1 MNTLANRCMDILR
14 SPKGCGAW
22 YALSGAITL
31 TWIGI
36 EAIRTV
42 APDHASKQIVW
53 FIAALVVMV
62 MCLLPRPRVVGL
74 GAYALLIVTLLLLG
88 FLLIPGLPSAVVPR
102 GRGTTAWLDLQV
114 MHFQPSELAKLT
126 FILAMAWYLR
136 FRRTY
141 RQWRGLLIP
150 LGLMLLP
157 VGLIVRQPDLGTAMI
172 FAPTLL
178 VMLIAAGARLWHI
191 GTLVGV
197 GTIATVL
204 IVLMIYFAP
213 NVADQIL
220 RPHQQDRF
228 RGMISQIQ
236 GDGRYDNSISFQQVK
251 SVQLIGAGQ
260 VFGMGAEK
268 TAKLIRWHG
277 LPEARN
283 DMIFT
288 VIVARWG
295 LIGAFLV
302 FILYLLIIVS
312 MSFVAGRSKDPFVRL
327 AVVGFGG
334 VVFSQASINIAVA
347 IGLLPVTGITLPFV
361 SYGGSSLVIMFAM
374 IGLTINFA
382 SLRPPIVSRPSFE
395 FDPPAT
401 VGS

>member
-1 MNTLANRCMDILR
+1 
-14 SPKGCGAW
+14 
-22 YALSGAITL
+22 
-31 TWIGI
+31 
-36 EAIRTV
+36 
-42 APDHASKQIVW
+42 
-53 FIAALVVMV
+53 
-62 MCLLPRPRVVGL
+62 
-74 GAYALLIVTLLLLG
+74 
-88 FLLIPGLPSAVVPR
+88 
-102 GRGTTAWLDLQV
+102 
-114 MHFQPSELAKLT
+114 
-126 FILAMAWYLR
+126 
-136 FRRTY
+136 
-141 RQWRGLLIP
+141 
-150 LGLMLLP
+150 
-157 VGLIVRQPDLGTAMI
+157 
-172 FAPTLL
+172 
-178 VMLIAAGARLWHI
+178 
-191 GTLVGV
+191 
-197 GTIATVL
+197 
-204 IVLMIYFAP
+204 
-213 NVADQIL
+213 
-220 RPHQQDRF
+220 
-228 RGMISQIQ
+228 MISQIQ
-236 GDGRYDNSISFQQVK
+236 GDGRYDSSISFQQVK

-312 MSFVAGRSKDPFVRL
+312 MAFVAGRSKDPFVRL